1 MWFFFLGSGAYQYV
15 NIKMA
20 DFKLTRKENMNYV
33 MELHF
38 WQTMIMTVVAMAQ
51 FHFFYYATKQIATGL
66 GIRIFRAK
74 KVKVPKVN
82 KKDK

>member
-1 MWFFFLGSGAYQYV
+1 
-15 NIKMA
+15 
-20 DFKLTRKENMNYV
+20 MNYV

-82 KKDK
+82 KKDKWFDEKKLWKSYLINILKIGLCYGT